1 MRKVRGVQ
9 LAVFVT
15 LAGAVAAQDAGTPM
29 AQPPAQPA
37 TAEEN
42 WIVKRFLQKQTVH
55 VWYPPN
61 RDCGASNVARVYR
74 HFESILDQRGA
85 FFAD

>member
-29 AQPPAQPA
+29 AQPPALPA

-42 WIVKRFLQKQTVH
+42 WIVKRFKMERAMTLNCKGT
-55 VWYPPN
+55 
-61 RDCGASNVARVYR
+61 ARGVVS
-74 HFESILDQRGA
+74 EK
-85 FFAD
+85 ADPCKIREGVREDT